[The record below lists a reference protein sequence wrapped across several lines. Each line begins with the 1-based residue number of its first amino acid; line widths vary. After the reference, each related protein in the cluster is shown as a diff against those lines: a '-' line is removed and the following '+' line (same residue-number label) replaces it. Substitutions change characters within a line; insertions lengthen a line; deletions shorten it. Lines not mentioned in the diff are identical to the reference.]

1 MNTITVNGTTFT
13 GEMILNAV
21 EQTTGFPELGMGSI
35 WYPRQLVTSQE
46 YDSIRQKMWDNRMDL
61 IEDGYIPVGSNC
73 CNIWEK
79 NLAVGDS
86 FMTLM
91 VMGTGTRD
99 ALVSKQNWR
108 F

>member
-46 YDSIRQKMWDNRMDL
+46 YDSIGQKMWDNRMDL

-79 NLAVGDS
+79 KLG
-86 FMTLM
+86 
-91 VMGTGTRD
+91 G
-99 ALVSKQNWR
+99 WR
-108 F
+108 FLYDSDGHGNWHTRCFSF